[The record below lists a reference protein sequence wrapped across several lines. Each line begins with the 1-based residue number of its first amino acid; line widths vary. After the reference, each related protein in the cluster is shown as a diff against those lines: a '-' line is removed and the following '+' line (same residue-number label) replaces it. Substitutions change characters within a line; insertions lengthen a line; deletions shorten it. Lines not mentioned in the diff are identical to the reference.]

1 MKHPERLT
9 LAVFLLTIVLLGYQ
23 LGSYGLLE
31 DNEARFFEIS
41 WEMAQSGDWI
51 TPRLNYIDHFHKP
64 PGTFWA
70 VAASLRLFGA
80 SEWAGRFPVALAAL
94 LTLAL
99 TARWMFEDGGSSQAR
114 RAVLVLITC
123 IEFWFLSRLVLTD
136 MFLTATVT
144 SAFYWAWQAR
154 RKSHDLAWL
163 FFWLSL
169 AASFLVKGPI
179 GIVIVLPV
187 LGLFHSSTK
196 SRASWNLRPGLGLTV
211 FLALALPWY
220 LIVCAQNDGLLSY
233 FLQYQTADRMLT
245 TVHGRPGRWWFYL
258 PVLLLGFFPWSATL
272 GSTLRSAWRRGEEI
286 DRLLLL
292 WIAVPVLFFSCAG
305 SKLPT
310 YLLPVFPALAMLT
323 ARGAFNSS
331 SQGRYGTT
339 GLASLG
345 LFGLAVTAYLGI
357 GVAPELQPAE
367 SYLIAIVTVIAT
379 SIVAAALFRSR
390 ISEEAWFAWPGITF
404 ALVLM
409 LLASALGPC
418 DAAFSS
424 RQLASRIAAQ
434 QSGSGDLV
442 EIADHLHGLP
452 FYLNRRLIQVAY
464 PRETQFES
472 EQEFRRYLYPDLPSY
487 LASRQASPSTLYV
500 LRRSDYETYADPR
513 WPHWAVGP
521 WILVQPV
528 PTPTPSMPSG
538 EAQQNSWTFGGG
550 SGLQRS

>member
-1 MKHPERLT
+1 MKNFERLT
-9 LAVFLLTIVLLGYQ
+9 LGLFVLTVVLLGYQ

-64 PGTFWA
+64 PGTFW
-70 VAASLRLFGA
+70 VVSTSLRLFGP

-94 LTLAL
+94 LTLGL

-123 IEFWFLSRLVLTD
+123 VEFWFLSRLVLTD

-154 RKSHDLAWL
+154 RKSHGLAWL

-187 LGLFHSSTK
+187 LGLFTWSSG
-196 SRASWNLRPGLGLTV
+196 SRQPWNLKPGRGLAI
-211 FLALALPWY
+211 FLAVALPWY
-220 LIVCAQNDGLLSY
+220 LIACAQNDGLLSY
-233 FLQYQTADRMLT
+233 FLRFQTADRMLT

-272 GSTLRSAWRRGEEI
+272 GNSLRSAWRRGEEL

-292 WIAVPVLFFSCAG
+292 WVVVPFLFFSCAG

-323 ARGAFNSS
+323 ARGTSRPKEQSRDATIVL
-331 SQGRYGTT
+331 TT
-339 GLASLG
+339 LG
-345 LFGLAVTAYLGI
+345 IFGLAVASYLGI
-357 GVAPELQPAE
+357 GAAPELQPAVP
-367 SYLIAIVTVIAT
+367 YLIALVGVVGA
-379 SIVAAALFRSR
+379 SIVAAALYRSR
-390 ISEEAWFAWPGITF
+390 LSDEVWFAWPGVTF

-424 RQLASRIAAQ
+424 RQLATRIAAHQ
-434 QSGSGDLV
+434 NGSGDLV

-452 FYLNRRLIQVAY
+452 FYLQRRLVQVAY

-472 EQEFRRYLYPDLPSY
+472 EQDFHRYLYPDLSSY
-487 LASRQASPSTLYV
+487 LASRKVSPSTLYV
-500 LRRSDYETYADPR
+500 LRRSDYETYADPS

-521 WILVQPV
+521 WILLQPV
-528 PTPTPSMPSG
+528 STPTPSMPPG
-538 EAQQNSWTFGGG
+538 EAQ
-550 SGLQRS
+550 